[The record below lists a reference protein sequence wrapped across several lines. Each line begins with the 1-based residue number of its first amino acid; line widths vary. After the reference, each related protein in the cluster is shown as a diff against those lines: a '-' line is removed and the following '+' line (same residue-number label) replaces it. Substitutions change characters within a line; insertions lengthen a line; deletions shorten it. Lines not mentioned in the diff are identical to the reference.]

1 MKKSK
6 PQQILSNPGPS
17 NTVPQAASHDDE
29 EETTDDEDLD
39 TPSSQ
44 PPVQVQVS
52 TGPPSPPVSFP
63 KTGAPALS
71 QKPKRLG
78 KLGGKAS
85 NPPPEQSTIDAPVAE
100 NDATTVSET
109 EDENGADASKP
120 SDFTE
125 QTTANTTEQPAK
137 DPIHKGKLGVIG
149 GKKARASASR
159 SASSTPARQSSPDLV
174 PAPNRVRSK
183 LGGRGNIGIPTDAS
197 AEAGKPNAAVRS
209 ESSDAHREQRLST
222 VRNSSSAA
230 PSGLPESEQERAN
243 RKREEL
249 KRELEK
255 SQGPKKKRKF

>member
-1 MKKSK
+1 M
-6 PQQILSNPGPS
+6 
-17 NTVPQAASHDDE
+17 PQAASHDDE

-39 TPSSQ
+39 APSSQ
-44 PPVQVQVS
+44 PPVRVHVS
-52 TGPPSPPVSFP
+52 TGPPSPSVPFP

-85 NPPPEQSTIDAPVAE
+85 NPPPEQSPIDAPVVE
-100 NDATTVSET
+100 NDATTGSET

-120 SDFTE
+120 SDSTE
-125 QTTANTTEQPAK
+125 QTTEQPAK

-183 LGGRGNIGIPTDAS
+183 LGGRGNTGASTDAS
-197 AEAGKPNAAVRS
+197 AEAGKPNAAVCS
-209 ESSDAHREQRLST
+209 ESPDAHREQKPSA

-230 PSGLPESEQERAN
+230 PSGPPESEQERAN
-243 RKREEL
+243 RKREKL